1 MSPPLVVVVPADSPY
16 KTFGDLVAQAKANP
30 GVLSYASN
38 GSGSLPHLTT
48 EWFLSKAGL
57 RMTHVPYRGSA
68 QALPDLM
75 LGAPP

>member
-38 GSGSLPHLTT
+38 GS
-48 EWFLSKAGL
+48 
-57 RMTHVPYRGSA
+57 A